1 MVVGAACFINGNP
14 QLIALGG
21 YAVASLRQGPDVTLQ
36 QRRSPLDF
44 R

>member
-1 MVVGAACFINGNP
+1 MVAGAACFINGNP

-21 YAVASLRQGPDVTLQ
+21 YPVASLRPDVTLQ

-44 R
+44 